1 MQLEAFFAPLMKAPL
16 FEGLSPVQMKSLA
29 LGCERVTIGAGTP
42 LIAAGEVGET
52 AYLIVAGVVVRI
64 EHPLGSVGREEFGPG
79 TLIGEMA
86 MLVETEHSSTV
97 VALSSVTAIKLSR
110 TVLAEL
116 FDRDPSMAEYFADR
130 LRERLDDM
138 LGGLRKL
145 AGLLRLEDA
154 MAAEAGT
161 AALH

>member
-1 MQLEAFFAPLMKAPL
+1 M
-16 FEGLSPVQMKSLA
+16 
-29 LGCERVTIGAGTP
+29 I
-42 LIAAGEVGET
+42 
-52 AYLIVAGVVVRI
+52 
-64 EHPLGSVGREEFGPG
+64 
-79 TLIGEMA
+79 
-86 MLVETEHSSTV
+86 VETEHTSTV
-97 VALSSVTAIKLSR
+97 VALSPVTAIKLSR
-110 TVLAEL
+110 AVLAEL

-154 MAAEAGT
+154 MAAESST